1 MSGAAG
7 GSDGDDLVPLRALD
21 GAELIGDDIEAAAE
35 LRGKGGGGKRGG
47 GGGGD
52 VPANPRSLLTAD
64 DRAALAE
71 ILDVRDASEGGADE
85 LRFDEPMRRHCT
97 LKLGGPAD
105 ALAAPSTRP
114 QLTQLV
120 RWCAGRGVPI
130 TVVGGGSNLLVRDGG
145 VRGVVLSSHNLRSIS
160 FAPPLSIHVDAGVST
175 GKVLSLALK
184 HELGGCEFLGG
195 VPGSIGGG
203 LIMNAGTYL
212 GELKDITT
220 RVVSIRLADGAEL
233 ERDNAACGFRYRN
246 SDLPPTEIVVA
257 AELTLRPRP
266 RAEIEAEV
274 KALRARRHDRE
285 PKKVSS
291 AGSIFKNPP
300 NDFAGRLIEAA
311 GCKGWQVGD
320 ALCSPVHA
328 NWLVNVGAARAADLL
343 ELIGKVRARVLEVHG
358 VTLELEVKVIGED

>member
-1 MSGAAG
+1 VSAAR
-7 GSDGDDLVPLRALD
+7 GDDGEGLAPLRALD
-21 GAELIGDDIEAAAE
+21 GAELIGDDIEAAAAA
-35 LRGKGGGGKRGG
+35 RGANGDGD
-47 GGGGD
+47 GGD
-52 VPANPRSLLTAD
+52 GFGEGEGNPRSLLSAA
-64 DRAALAE
+64 DRAALRELLRSDAE
-71 ILDVRDASEGGADE
+71 AAAASDE

-105 ALAAPSTRP
+105 VVAAPSTIAR
-114 QLTQLV
+114 LVALV
-120 RWCAGRGVPI
+120 RWCAARGLPV

-145 VRGVVLSSHNLRSIS
+145 VRGVVLSSHNLRRIEL
-160 FAPPLSIHVDAGVST
+160 APPLQIRVQAGVST
-175 GKVLSLALK
+175 GKTLALALK
-184 HELGGCEFLGG
+184 HELGGIEFLGG

-212 GELKDITT
+212 GELKDVTT
-220 RVVSIRLADGAEL
+220 RVTSIRLADGE
-233 ERDNAACGFRYRN
+233 EVQRDNAACGFRYRN
-246 SDLPPTEIVVA
+246 SALPPTEVVVS

-274 KALRARRHDRE
+274 KGLRARRHDRE

-291 AGSIFKNPP
+291 AGSIFKNPQG
-300 NDFAGRLIEAA
+300 DFAGRLIETA

-343 ELIGKVRARVLEVHG
+343 ELIARVRAKVEEVHG
-358 VTLELEVKVIGED
+358 VTLELEVKVIGEE